1 MSNEVLSKAKRRAKW
16 LEKRQKR
23 QKLQAKG
30 DKKESSRKG
39 E

>member
-1 MSNEVLSKAKRRAKW
+1 MSNEVLSKAKW

-23 QKLQAKG
+23 QAKG
-30 DKKESSRKG
+30 DKKESSWKG